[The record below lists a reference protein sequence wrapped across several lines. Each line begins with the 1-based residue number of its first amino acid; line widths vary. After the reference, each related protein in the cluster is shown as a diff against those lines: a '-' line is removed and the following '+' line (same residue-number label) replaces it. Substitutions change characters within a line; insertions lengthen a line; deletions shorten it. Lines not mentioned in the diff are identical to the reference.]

1 VASSAHLIAVV
12 LHGWKLSRGNH
23 TQSVTILNK
32 QAATRQGLIPP
43 AATRASPHQFSSTCQ
58 QLPSPGPSRCHRMR
72 SPQERQGL
80 PAITGTGCR
89 AASTCRCSWPPGGP
103 GSPLPRPVCT
113 ETPPGPP
120 EALQRRTRAPKGGC
134 AACAGRGRHHITR
147 PKNGKE
153 GITCRVH
160 GMAGRCVR
168 EGGVGVCGVCRTGG
182 VVWVDFFFLPV
193 RNQRVRWGGIGREGM
208 LSTCVAIGLN

>member
-1 VASSAHLIAVV
+1 MASSAHVLAGS
-12 LHGWKLSRGNH
+12 LHGWKLSRGDH
-23 TQSVTILNK
+23 TQSVTIFNK
-32 QAATRQGLIPP
+32 QAATRQGLASP
-43 AATRASPHQFSSTCQ
+43 AATRARPYQFSSTCQ
-58 QLPSPGPSRCHRMR
+58 QLPSPGPSRCHRMH

-89 AASTCRCSWPPGGP
+89 AASTCRCNWPPGGP

-147 PKNGKE
+147 PKNGR
-153 GITCRVH
+153 GGVIAAVCPRAVRGFH

-168 EGGVGVCGVCRTGG
+168 EG
-182 VVWVDFFFLPV
+182 VWVCAGFVAGAGLCGWISFFH
-193 RNQRVRWGGIGREGM
+193 Q
-208 LSTCVAIGLN
+208 